1 MKIGIGAATY
11 IANDE
16 HFRMARET
24 YESARTQ
31 EHELVWSFG
40 ATHIAPQ
47 YRAWFE
53 ERGEVWD
60 TSENNVSMAWNGC
73 IKRLLG
79 VDCRYVLVP
88 NLDILFK
95 SNCIDRLVAYAEAHP
110 EYILITAGP
119 TGDENVESAI
129 DDENVSEHP
138 AFSLFLVDQRLI
150 DRVGLFDEEFHGA
163 YDEDLDMHYRI
174 KLASEMAIVYGGAR
188 FWHVGSGTIR
198 YDQQLSNYISTAH
211 MNNDIYF
218 ARKWGR
224 KPLTANPEHTEGM
237 YTIPFNGVAS

>member
-1 MKIGIGAATY
+1 VKIGIGAATY

-24 YESARTQ
+24 YESARTR
-31 EHELVWSFG
+31 EHELVWTFG

-73 IKRLLG
+73 IKRLLDQG
-79 VDCRYVLVP
+79 CRYVLVP

-150 DRVGLFDEEFHGA
+150 DRVGWFDEEFHGA

-174 KLASEMAIVYGGAR
+174 KLAGETAVVYGGAR

-198 YDQQLSNYISTAH
+198 YDGQLSNIIQQAH
-211 MNNDIYF
+211 WQNDRYF
-218 ARKWGR
+218 ERKWGY
-224 KPLTANPEHTEGM
+224 KPLTANPEHTQGM
-237 YTIPFNGVAS
+237 YLVPFNGLTR